1 MATGL
6 KAQMLFTPAANRAYL
21 WRPEAGHSPLN
32 SYTGQK
38 DHHGQALDF
47 V

>member
-1 MATGL
+1 MATGPS
-6 KAQMLFTPAANRAYL
+6 AQILFTPAANHAYL
-21 WRPEAGHSPLN
+21 WRPEAGRDPLN
-32 SYTGQK
+32 SHSGQK